1 MDPRRKLAGM
11 VVAGIV
17 VLGAIVALRS
27 VERGGGP
34 AAPIDEE
41 ASLPPE
47 PAVPG
52 PFPTYR
58 GEAMS
63 TAIAVT
69 LPASDDARAAAGAVI
84 GLFRRLEDDLSEW
97 REGSSL
103 AEVNRRAG
111 GEPVAVP
118 PDLLAL
124 VERSLQIA
132 ERTGGAFD
140 PTWAALWGLWDFQ
153 GEEPEVPDPEAVAEA
168 AARVD
173 WRKVEIDAEAGTI
186 RLPEPGMKIG
196 LGGIAKG
203 YALDR
208 AAELLRERGHRDF
221 LIVAGGQVY
230 AGGRRGDRPWRIG
243 IRDPRGDAT
252 DAFALLDLADGLSS
266 STSGDYESYFEVGG
280 VRYHHILDPRTG
292 YPARGLTSATV
303 VAADATLADALST
316 ALMVLGPDRGL
327 ALAEEW
333 PEVEAV
339 LVTEDGAVRTTTGA
353 AARLQVLHPPRGLV
367 DTGAAPGRPALLR
380 RARPP
385 GRRATAPPP

>member
-1 MDPRRKLAGM
+1 MDPQRKLVGM
-11 VVAGIV
+11 GVLAVV

-27 VERGGGP
+27 FDRAGGP
-34 AAPIDEE
+34 APVADEE
-41 ASLPPE
+41 TPLPPE

-69 LPASDDARAAAGAVI
+69 LPAGDDARAAAGAVI
-84 GLFRRLEDDLSEW
+84 GLFQRLEDDLNEW
-97 REGSSL
+97 REGSPL
-103 AEVNRRAG
+103 AEVNRLAG
-111 GEPVAVP
+111 GGPVEVP

-124 VERSLQIA
+124 VERSLEIA

-140 PTWAALWGLWDFQ
+140 PTWAALWGVWDFQ
-153 GEEPEVPDPEAVAEA
+153 AEEPEVPDPEVIAEA

-173 WRKVEIDAEAGTI
+173 WRKVELIPEAGTI

-208 AAELLRERGHRDF
+208 AAELLRTRGHRDF

-230 AGGRRGDRPWRIG
+230 AAGRRGERPWRIG

-252 DAFALLDLADGLSS
+252 DAFALIDLADGLSS
-266 STSGDYESYFEVGG
+266 STSGDYESYFELGG

-292 YPARGLTSATV
+292 CPTRGLTSASV
-303 VAADATLADALST
+303 IAPDATLADALST

-327 ALAEEW
+327 TLAEEW

-339 LVTEDGAVRTTTGA
+339 LVGEGGTVRTTSGVA
-353 AARLQVLHPPRGLV
+353 ELLEILHPPQG
-367 DTGAAPGRPALLR
+367 G
-380 RARPP
+380 
-385 GRRATAPPP
+385 

>member
-1 MDPRRKLAGM
+1 MNPQRRLAAM
-11 VVAGIV
+11 VVLALA

-27 VERGGGP
+27 LSRGGRERP
-34 AAPIDEE
+34 AAE
-41 ASLPPE
+41 PE
-47 PAVPG
+47 GPYLQPVPG
-52 PFPTYR
+52 RFPTYR

-63 TAIAVT
+63 TTIAVT

-84 GLFRRLEDDLSEW
+84 GLFQRLETELSEW
-97 REGSSL
+97 REASPL

-111 GEPVAVP
+111 GAPVAVP

-124 VERSLQIA
+124 VGRSLEIA

-140 PTWAALWGLWDFQ
+140 PTWAALWGLWDFDA
-153 GEEPEVPDPEAVAEA
+153 EEPALPDPEELARRAALVDYRKAQLDS
-168 AARVD
+168 AAR
-173 WRKVEIDAEAGTI
+173 TI
-186 RLPEPGMKIG
+186 HLPEPGMKIG

-208 AAELLRERGHRDF
+208 AAELLRARGHQDF

-230 AGGRRGDRPWRIG
+230 AGGRRDGRPWRIG

-252 DAFALLDLADGLSS
+252 DAFALLDLEGGLSS
-266 STSGDYESYFEVGG
+266 STSGDYESYFELDG

-292 YPARGLTSATV
+292 YPTRGLTSATV

-333 PEVEAV
+333 PGVEAV
-339 LVTEDGAVRTTTGA
+339 VVGEGGELRTTSELAG
-353 AARLQVLHPPRGLV
+353 RLEILNPPR
-367 DTGAAPGRPALLR
+367 AGR
-380 RARPP
+380 
-385 GRRATAPPP
+385 

>member
-1 MDPRRKLAGM
+1 
-11 VVAGIV
+11 V
-17 VLGAIVALRS
+17 
-27 VERGGGP
+27 
-34 AAPIDEE
+34 
-41 ASLPPE
+41 SLPPE
-47 PAVPG
+47 PAMLG

-63 TAIAVT
+63 TVIAVT
-69 LPASDDARAAAGAVI
+69 LPASDDARTAAGAVI
-84 GLFRRLEDDLSEW
+84 GLFQRLEGDLSEW

-111 GEPVAVP
+111 GEPVEVP

-124 VERSLQIA
+124 VERSLEIA

-140 PTWAALWGLWDFQ
+140 PTWAALWGVWDFQ
-153 GEEPEVPDPEAVAEA
+153 AEEPEVPDLEAIAEA

-173 WRKVEIDAEAGTI
+173 WRKVELIREAGTI

-208 AAELLRERGHRDF
+208 AAELLRSRGHRDF

-243 IRDPRGDAT
+243 VRDPRGDAT
-252 DAFALLDLADGLSS
+252 DAFALLDLDGGLSS
-266 STSGDYESYFEVGG
+266 STSGDYESYFEIGG

-292 YPARGLTSATV
+292 RPTRGLTSATV
-303 VAADATLADALST
+303 ISPDATLADALST

-339 LVTEDGAVRTTTGA
+339 LVGEGGALVTTSGLA
-353 AARLQVLHPPRGLV
+353 GRLEVLHPPR
-367 DTGAAPGRPALLR
+367 AEW
-380 RARPP
+380 
-385 GRRATAPPP
+385 